1 MRDTGEEAKEQ
12 LLEPNQGRIM
22 FGHLLNA
29 FVLPQQEK
37 ENRLCTN
44 KQKVSGINILI
55 LKVKQN

>member
-1 MRDTGEEAKEQ
+1 MRDTGEEAKER

-44 KQKVSGINILI
+44 KQKSERD
-55 LKVKQN
+55 KHSDT